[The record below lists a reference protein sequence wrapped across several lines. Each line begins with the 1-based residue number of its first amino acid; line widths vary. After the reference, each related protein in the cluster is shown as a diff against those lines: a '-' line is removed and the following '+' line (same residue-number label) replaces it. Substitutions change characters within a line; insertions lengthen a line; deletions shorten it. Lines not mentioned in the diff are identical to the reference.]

1 MKVIKGEEKVK
12 DFIINFKKIELRIK
26 LMNLKTCYSLDS
38 LPNS

>member
-26 LMNLKTCYSLDS
+26 IDESKNLLF
-38 LPNS
+38 PE